1 MPAHSDTESRPTPG
15 SDTDT
20 ESRPTPGSESP
31 VEATVLDATAA
42 EGADAPSRR
51 RRLEPDE
58 RRAQILACAIDM
70 FGERPYAAVSTAELA
85 QRAGVARGL
94 INHYF
99 GNKRDLYLAVV
110 RRMVTLPRPEAMTV
124 PTGTMR
130 DRVDASVAWLLDTIG
145 EHGHT
150 WVKVTG
156 HEGIGDDPEVQRI
169 LDEADTAAADRVV
182 WMMGLEES
190 LHSDELRALVRCYG
204 GLVKAAGREW
214 IVRGSLTREQVHN
227 LLADMLRTLIT
238 ETFPNV
244 HGDN

>member
-1 MPAHSDTESRPTPG
+1 MS
-15 SDTDT
+15 
-20 ESRPTPGSESP
+20 
-31 VEATVLDATAA
+31 TADSLA
-42 EGADAPSRR
+42 RR

-58 RRAQILACAIDM
+58 RRAQILECAIAM

-110 RRMVTLPRPEAMTV
+110 RRMVTLPRADHMV
-124 PTGTMR
+124 APTGTDR
-130 DRVDASVAWLLDTIG
+130 ERVDASVAWLLDTIG
-145 EHGHT
+145 EHGST

-169 LDEADTAAADRVV
+169 LDEADDAAAERLLQMV
-182 WMMGLEES
+182 GLS
-190 LHSDELRALVRCYG
+190 GSRRSAELRALVRAYG

-214 IVRGSLTREQVHN
+214 ITRESLTREQVHE
-227 LLADMLRTLIT
+227 LLADMLLTLVT
-238 ETFPNV
+238 QSFPKIDQAN
-244 HGDN
+244 D

>member
-1 MPAHSDTESRPTPG
+1 MPAHSDGTEI
-15 SDTDT
+15 
-20 ESRPTPGSESP
+20 
-31 VEATVLDATAA
+31 
-42 EGADAPSRR
+42 APRR

-110 RRMVTLPRPEAMTV
+110 RRMVTLPHQDEMVV
-124 PTGTMR
+124 PVGSIAE
-130 DRVDASVAWLLDTIG
+130 RVDASVAWLLDTIA

-150 WVKVTG
+150 WVKVTS
-156 HEGIGDDPEVQRI
+156 HEGVGEDPEVQQI
-169 LDEADTAAADRVV
+169 LDQADDAAAERLLSMV
-182 WMMGLEES
+182 GPAGSAHGAER
-190 LHSDELRALVRCYG
+190 RAMVRAYG

-214 IVRGSLTREQVHN
+214 IMRGTLGRDQVHT
-227 LLADMLRTLIT
+227 LLTDVLLTLVTRTMPEIDR
-238 ETFPNV
+238 PR
-244 HGDN
+244 G

>member
-1 MPAHSDTESRPTPG
+1 MPAHSDTAL
-15 SDTDT
+15 TD
-20 ESRPTPGSESP
+20 
-31 VEATVLDATAA
+31 
-42 EGADAPSRR
+42 ADASARR

-58 RRAQILACAIDM
+58 RRAQILDCAIAM

-110 RRMVTLPRPEAMTV
+110 RRMVTLPRPDHMTT
-124 PTGTMR
+124 PTGTVR
-130 DRVDASVAWLLDTIG
+130 ERVDASVAWLLDTIG
-145 EHGHT
+145 EHGST

-169 LDEADTAAADRVV
+169 LDEADDAAADRLLHMV
-182 WMMGLEES
+182 GLGGS
-190 LHSDELRALVRCYG
+190 KHGDELRALVRAYG

-214 IVRGSLTREQVHN
+214 ITRGSLDRDQVHA
-227 LLADMLRTLIT
+227 LLADMLLTLVT
-238 ETFPNV
+238 TAFPKIER
-244 HGDN
+244 GT

>member
-1 MPAHSDTESRPTPG
+1 MPAHSDTTTLP
-15 SDTDT
+15 DT
-20 ESRPTPGSESP
+20 
-31 VEATVLDATAA
+31 DATA
-42 EGADAPSRR
+42 RR

-58 RRAQILACAIDM
+58 RRAQILECAIAM

-110 RRMVTLPRPEAMTV
+110 RRMVTLPRPGQMVA
-124 PTGTMR
+124 PTGTTR
-130 DRVDASVAWLLDTIG
+130 ERVDASVAWLLDTIG
-145 EHGHT
+145 EHGST

-169 LDEADTAAADRVV
+169 LDEADDAAADRMLQMV
-182 WMMGLEES
+182 GLGGAA
-190 LHSDELRALVRCYG
+190 HGDALRALVRAYG

-214 IVRGSLTREQVHN
+214 ITRGSLDREQVHH
-227 LLADMLRTLIT
+227 LLADMLMTLVT
-238 ETFPNV
+238 TTFPKIEPSV
-244 HGDN
+244 

>member
-1 MPAHSDTESRPTPG
+1 MD
-15 SDTDT
+15 
-20 ESRPTPGSESP
+20 
-31 VEATVLDATAA
+31 ATALDATTA

-130 DRVDASVAWLLDTIG
+130 ERVDASVAWLLDTIG

-182 WMMGLEES
+182 RMMGLEES

-214 IVRGSLTREQVHN
+214 IVRGSLTRQQVHS